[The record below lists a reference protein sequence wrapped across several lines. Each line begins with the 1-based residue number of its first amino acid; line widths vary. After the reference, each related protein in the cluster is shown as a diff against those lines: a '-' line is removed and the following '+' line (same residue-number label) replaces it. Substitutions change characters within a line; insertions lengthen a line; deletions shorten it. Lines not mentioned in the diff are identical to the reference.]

1 MNAYELIFYE
11 AGIKDANEQ
20 ERIVAPCRSKR
31 YMELIGKLRT
41 KIGDE
46 RGNGLKAYCAGVAF
60 EFNRQMRLELK

>member
-1 MNAYELIFYE
+1 MNAYELEFYE
-11 AGIKDANEQ
+11 AGIRDANEQ
-20 ERIVAPCRSKR
+20 KAIVAPCRSKR
-31 YMELIGKLRT
+31 YMGLSKKLKT